1 MFQKFKIKASLL
13 LFTFFW
19 TLFGVFLIHND
30 GLSVCL
36 SSDWLA
42 NANPRCQ

>member
-13 LFTFFW
+13 LFTFFG
-19 TLFGVFLIHND
+19 LFLEFFLIHND